1 MTHSEEES
9 TALALLSQLSNL
21 SLSQPQSVVTA
32 LKRLKHEL
40 IGHDQKK
47 ELFVRLG
54 IVPPLVKILE
64 GGTRTTDEAWGDARV
79 EAGIAIGSLAY
90 GGEAHISHLLFSQAL
105 APLIASLNPSYNPS
119 KLVHCSLRTL
129 NTILDTASSSESP
142 SYAIAAA
149 LYTPEV
155 LRNICKIISQ
165 TSPSSAVQQQ
175 ICLASSLIAKSC
187 GRYDPARIIDSG
199 GNSLSQEGTHE
210 KLLVETGVLDA
221 LSARLGSFVVSWKAT
236 QKPSKGRGEP
246 DIPPPAPQGAKLAP
260 ILDAISV
267 IIKNSKLRSLE
278 FLFSPALTAIFPPST
293 LTSNAA
299 EAKSSMSSK
308 HSDSLPGS
316 TTSIKLPQQKS
327 SSSSIIQPPQLLI
340 TPSAFPPL
348 TPSSAHF
355 PPLSAASQGSADYS
369 SLHHYNTQH
378 YHHHPN
384 HSIGVAEAQS
394 MLLGSGAGT
403 DDSESSTGGDTPL
416 RQRAETTD
424 AEDPILRASNLESI
438 SGGSE
443 VDIEIEESP
452 VILWLISQVRSGDS
466 FTRLMAT
473 AVLTN
478 LFKVSLI
485 SKKMTHIL
493 VLLVLPVLVRLLN
506 EEDMLV
512 KVGVGVGGVDAETRQ
527 KWIIQERAP
536 AILSRLVMDSPEM
549 QKAAVDAL
557 AIKKLALMLRKAT
570 ESPSSSVNGVANGDS
585 IESEETEKH
594 RRNRPEI
601 SHRMKVKEGTM
612 RCLASLALFKDDYR
626 KTIIEAGVIPMV
638 VSSMKPLEPIPGA
651 PASQEN
657 NTGEGNPPAVLIAAC
672 GVVQSLSRSVSILR
686 TSLIDAGVAM
696 PLFTLLRHE
705 DIEVRVAST
714 AAVCNLL
721 LDFSPMRQPIV
732 DAGVMDILC
741 THAKS
746 DNASLRL
753 NALWALKHLILD
765 AESGVKRKCFEGLGI
780 EWFIKVIST
789 DGVGDQSVEDEDMA
803 EVEEGE
809 ADVGAMEDSIG
820 DLRKLAHRRSD
831 EEFYDAPEERARSK
845 ARKLPPKA
853 ALVMAQ
859 LERREPEEI
868 TMRRKQSIA
877 MQEQGLDFIRN
888 FICNKDRTQM
898 IDLLFERMGE
908 NRLFEM
914 LEDKLRPR
922 NVKFRNG
929 SGSTLA
935 LPPGEVVSSIVYILV
950 HIAAGASSHRQIL
963 AERTELLKLLSSLWN
978 HRLPNVRTG
987 LAWIVINLTWVD
999 KADSPEEE
1007 EVRGRIQQLVRLGFD
1022 KSLEGMLKDSE
1033 LDVRE
1038 RVKTAMYQMGS
1049 GQVE

>member
-64 GGTRTTDEAWGDARV
+64 GGARTTDEAWGDARV

-90 GGEAHISHLLFSQAL
+90 GGEAHISHLLLSQAL
-105 APLIASLNPSYNPS
+105 APLIASLNPSYNPP

-142 SYAIAAA
+142 SYAIATA

-175 ICLASSLIAKSC
+175 ICLAASLIA
-187 GRYDPARIIDSG
+187 
-199 GNSLSQEGTHE
+199 NLSQEGTHE

-221 LSARLGSFVVSWKAT
+221 LSARLGSFVVSCKAT

-246 DIPPPAPQGAKLAP
+246 DMPLPAPQGAKLAP
-260 ILDAISV
+260 ILDAISA

-278 FLFSPALTAIFPPST
+278 FLFSPTLTAIFPPST

-308 HSDSLPGS
+308 NSDSSPGS
-316 TTSIKLPQQKS
+316 TSIKLPQQKPP
-327 SSSSIIQPPQLLI
+327 SSSIIQPPQLLI

-369 SLHHYNTQH
+369 SLHHYSTQH
-378 YHHHPN
+378 YHHHHPN
-384 HSIGVAEAQS
+384 HSIG
-394 MLLGSGAGT
+394 
-403 DDSESSTGGDTPL
+403 
-416 RQRAETTD
+416 
-424 AEDPILRASNLESI
+424 SI

-443 VDIEIEESP
+443 ADIEIEESP

-527 KWIIQERAP
+527 KWVIQERAP

-570 ESPSSSVNGVANGDS
+570 ESPSSSVNGVTNGDS
-585 IESEETEKH
+585 IEFEEIEKH
-594 RRNRPEI
+594 RRDRSEI
-601 SHRMKVKEGTM
+601 SHRMKVKEGAM

-626 KTIIEAGVIPMV
+626 KAIIEAGVIPMV

-657 NTGEGNPPAVLIAAC
+657 NTGEGNPHAVLIAAC

-780 EWFIKVIST
+780 GWFIKVIST
-789 DGVGDQSVEDEDMA
+789 DDVGDQSVEDEDMA
-803 EVEEGE
+803 EVEESE
-809 ADVGAMEDSIG
+809 TDVGAMEDSIG

-831 EEFYDAPEERARSK
+831 EEFYDAPEERVRSK

-888 FICNKDRTQM
+888 FICNKGRTQM
-898 IDLLFERMGE
+898 IDLLFQRMGE
-908 NRLFEM
+908 NRLFGM

-922 NVKFRNG
+922 NVKLRNG
-929 SGSTLA
+929 SGFTLA

-999 KADSPEEE
+999 KKDSPEEE
-1007 EVRGRIQQLVRLGFD
+1007 EVRDRIQQLVRLGFD

-1038 RVKTAMYQMGS
+1038 RVKTAMFQMGS